1 MTYQPIVVGSGLVAW
16 NFMQRTMETQTTAF
30 ENSAVVQRDLDYFAE
45 NIGKVESAE
54 DLVNDRRLL
63 RVALGAYG
71 LDDDL
76 NNKFFVQKILSDGT
90 QADDALS
97 NRLADKRYREF
108 SEAFGFGDLG
118 GPWHKTP
125 SFVENIKEDY
135 LARQFETAVGNQDEN
150 LRFAMNAM
158 RELDDIALS
167 GQSDNTNWFTVMG
180 NPPLRKVFET
190 AFGLPTEFGSL
201 DLDKQLETFR
211 ERLEDLTGNGE
222 ISQFVGSDTREAIVE
237 RFLLMSEIGNVS
249 VASSGQIALTLLSY

>member
-71 LDDDL
+71 LDEDL

-222 ISQFVGSDTREAIVE
+222 ISQFVGTDTREAIVE

>member
-201 DLDKQLETFR
+201 DLDKQLDTFR

-222 ISQFVGSDTREAIVE
+222 ISQFVGTDTREAIVE